1 MSRLM
6 RFYLLLFAFFL
17 YLPVLVLAVFSFNT
31 SKLMAFP
38 LSGFTFKW
46 YAELIADGTLQSGF
60 LTSFLIAQPVAI
72 LAMAFGLMAGLA
84 LTARGLVWRGAFI
97 AALLVPFIVPKG
109 VLAIAQIMIM
119 GRLGIG
125 RGLSPLMFAE
135 TLVILPFTT
144 LILTA
149 VLVSLDHRL
158 EEAARDLGAR
168 PLQAFRY
175 VVLPQLKG
183 GLVAAYS
190 VGVILSLSD
199 LTLSMFLAGRTQPL
213 SVIVASAFRTELS
226 PDLNAM
232 QVTVLALTVVIV
244 IAVELF
250 QRRVVK
256 RGNRFADHDAAA
268 EPEAADMRQQT
279 V

>member
-1 MSRLM
+1 MSRLA
-6 RFYLLLFAFFL
+6 RLYLLVFAVFL
-17 YLPVLVLAVFSFNT
+17 YLPVLVLAVFSFNA

-38 LSGFTFKW
+38 LSGFTLEW
-46 YAELIADGTLQSGF
+46 YAQLIADDTLQAGF
-60 LTSFLIAQPVAI
+60 ITSFLIAQPVAI
-72 LAMAFGLMAGLA
+72 LAVAFGLMAGVA
-84 LTARGLVWRGAFI
+84 LTARGLVWRGAFV
-97 AALLVPFIVPKG
+97 ATLLVPFIVPKG

-119 GRLGIG
+119 GHLGIS
-125 RGLSPLMFAE
+125 RGLAPLMFAE

-158 EEAARDLGAR
+158 EEAARDLGAS

-199 LTLSMFLAGRTQPL
+199 LTLSMYLAGRTQPL

-232 QVTVLALTVVIV
+232 QVAVLALTVAIV

-250 QRRVVK
+250 QRHVAR
-256 RGNRFADHDAAA
+256 RGNRFADHDATA
-268 EPEAADMRQQT
+268 ELEAAGTGPQT
-279 V
+279 T